1 MKVTIAAALAT
12 VAAFFS
18 QTSAA
23 PLRATPAAAAALEKK
38 ETSPK
43 DIFPHLNE
51 MAERDAEPEAGA
63 AEAQYIS
70 VRDVSEQLEARDDGG
85 QPMQYCAVM

>member
-1 MKVTIAAALAT
+1 MKGTITAVLAT
-12 VAAFFS
+12 VAAFSS

-23 PLRATPAAAAALEKK
+23 PLRVSSTALEKK
-38 ETSPK
+38 DAIPK
-43 DIFPHLNE
+43 DIFPQQLSNI
-51 MAERDAEPEAGA
+51 AERDAEPEASE